1 MALRDTLRHISQ
13 RLGAAVALS
22 LRLGV
27 AVALGLAVVCASHAA
42 TKTDVTALDDL
53 LSQQS
58 PSELVDR
65 ARQYLSQGGD
75 MAVDSATVYLTIA
88 TSRLRSQHSTDAQR
102 RLYTEALTML
112 GRNYL
117 MHYFDYTQAY
127 TNLRQAQDLAE
138 ENALTAQLPSI
149 YLNLGVLFVQNYVL
163 TKDPKA
169 LAEGSAYLGQ
179 AFAMAQDSGQYQQ
192 AIRAFTNLITLSI
205 YYGQSAELKQYT
217 DDFKHM
223 KVSSD
228 LAKEYQTATMLLTA
242 AQDYAEGHPDKALA
256 YFDSLSEQFSDRPAA
271 ERYRFEIMLNNNRA
285 HALDLM
291 GRRGDALPLMLE
303 NERLARKEGFRDVLF
318 HTYRNL
324 ADLYTEMGNEQ
335 KASDYLIKYYAAKD
349 SLSDDNALGNIYEMK
364 FRYSLD
370 KTTREAEALAQRERE
385 QRLMLWA
392 ILVIA
397 VIIALTIV
405 LKWRDY
411 QRLKHN
417 YTALYQ
423 KNVELMGLKQD
434 APKYRTSTLSTTD
447 KERIATDI
455 KRVLTTCDE
464 VYTTDFSLGRLAEL
478 VDASSKAVSQVI
490 NEVYGKNFNNLLTE
504 QRVRQACVRLQDP
517 EQRRRYTIASLA
529 ESVGFKSRTNF
540 TTNFKTVTGLTPSQ
554 FIHESK

>member
-1 MALRDTLRHISQ
+1 MALRDILRHIT
-13 RLGAAVALS
+13 R
-22 LRLGV
+22 RLGV
-27 AVALGLAVVCASHAA
+27 TLTLGLIVVGAAQGA
-42 TKTDVTALDDL
+42 TKTDITALDDL

-58 PSELVDR
+58 PRELVER
-65 ARQYLSQGGD
+65 ARRHMAQGED
-75 MAVDSATVYLTIA
+75 IAVDSATVYLSIA
-88 TSRLRSQHSTDAQR
+88 TSRMRSQHSTDEQR
-102 RLYTEALTML
+102 QLYIEALTML

-138 ENALTAQLPSI
+138 EHAMTAQLPSI

-179 AFAMAQDSGQYQQ
+179 AFAMARENGLYQQ

-205 YYGQSAELKQYT
+205 YYGQSTELKEYT
-217 DDFKHM
+217 DDFREM
-223 KVSSD
+223 ELPAEMS
-228 LAKEYQTATMLLTA
+228 KEYLTATILLTA
-242 AQDYAEGHPDKALA
+242 AQDYADGHPDKALA
-256 YFDSLSEQFSDRPAA
+256 YFNSLSQQFSDRPDA
-271 ERYRFEIMLNNNRA
+271 ERFRFEIMLNNNRA

-291 GRRGDALPLMLE
+291 GRRADALPLLLE
-303 NERLARKEGFRDVLF
+303 NERLANEEGFRDVLF

-324 ADLYTEMGNEQ
+324 ADLYTEMGNNQ
-335 KASDYLIKYYAAKD
+335 KANDYLIKYYEAKD

-385 QRLMLWA
+385 QRIMLWFILA
-392 ILVIA
+392 IAIVVAI
-397 VIIALTIV
+397 TIV

-411 QRLKHN
+411 QRLKGN

-423 KNVELMGLKQD
+423 KNVELMGLKQN
-434 APKYRTSTLSTTD
+434 APKYRTSTLSTED
-447 KERIATDI
+447 KERIAADI
-455 KRVLTTCDE
+455 RKVLTTNDE
-464 VYTTDFSLGRLAEL
+464 VYSSDFSLGRLAEL
-478 VDASSKAVSQVI
+478 VDAPSKAVSQVI
-490 NEVYGKNFNNLLTE
+490 NEMYGKNFNNLLTE

-540 TTNFKTVTGLTPSQ
+540 TTNFKSVTGLTPSQ
-554 FIHESK
+554 FIHESQG